1 MSSSSLPLAA
11 RGLAILVVAMILPID
26 LFGAASQNFRGAPD
40 SAKQMQNPFDGS
52 AGIQAG
58 KPLYHLRCA
67 RCHGEKV
74 GPFAFEHAPVRLEG
88 CSACHQ
94 PHGSANPRMLTRPV
108 VSQLCLECH
117 ANLPTPAPS
126 LKSTFGTVPPAFHDL
141 RLPRFQNCTICHQK
155 IHGSYVNRAFTK

>member
-67 RCHGEKV
+67 RCHGER
-74 GPFAFEHAPVRLEG
+74 GEGSGNIPRLKDEAIRAATPG
-88 CSACHQ
+88 EIFWFITKGDVKHEMPSWA
-94 PHGSANPRMLTRPV
+94 MLPKEQRWKIVTYV
-108 VSQLCLECH
+108 K
-117 ANLPTPAPS
+117 AMGTPAASASSAYP
-126 LKSTFGTVPPAFHDL
+126 
-141 RLPRFQNCTICHQK
+141 LP
-155 IHGSYVNRAFTK
+155 GPVS